1 MYPLKSNQ
9 LKGPQA
15 ARLRQRKYHV
25 LRSFRIPEDALPGS
39 LALTHRRC
47 GKATCHCVEGQGHPQ
62 WLLTFMVGGK
72 KRVEAVPHEWAEEV
86 GRRVAAGRAAKEA
99 LNEVLVANA
108 ELLVLERKER
118 GRKKK
123 KGKGTKRS

>member
-1 MYPLKSNQ
+1 VYPLKSNQ
-9 LKGPQA
+9 LKGA
-15 ARLRQRKYHV
+15 EASGLRQRKYRV

-47 GKATCHCVEGQGHPQ
+47 GKATCHCVEGEGHPQ

-72 KRVEAVPHEWAEEV
+72 KRVEAVPHEWAEDVE
-86 GRRVAAGRAAKEA
+86 RRVAAGRAAKEA

-108 ELLVLERKER
+108 ELLVLERKKKR
-118 GRKKK
+118 GRK
-123 KGKGTKRS
+123 KGKGTTRP